1 MPEEVL
7 EIRGARVHNLKNID
21 LDLPHNQLVVVTGVS
36 GSGKSS
42 LVFDVV
48 FAEGRRRY
56 VEALSSYARQFLD
69 RIEKPDVDQVNGI
82 APTVAIRQKNSIGS
96 ARSTV
101 ATATEI
107 HDYLRLLF
115 SRIGRTHCH
124 KCGARVES
132 DTVASVV
139 DHVLRLPQR
148 SRWYVLFPVRT
159 EVAAAGGASSRGAS
173 RELSGDLLKA
183 RLTALRERG
192 FGRLFQD
199 AKMFEFSSPES
210 LLDIDFSKPVYVLAD
225 RVAIQQRL
233 RQRLADTVELA
244 YRESGEV
251 RFEQHGSP
259 DRHLRFSAAFECG
272 KCGIAHVRFE
282 PHAFSLNSVESACP
296 RCRGTGRS
304 WDYVISRVISR
315 PDLPLAS
322 GPIPVWNLT
331 YRSYQRTMLTFAY
344 RVGIP
349 IDVPY
354 CELSPEHRRAIEEG
368 CVQFGGVRGFLRR
381 LEKKRWKAQVAAQLA
396 RWRRSGVC
404 PKCDGDGFKAQIRNV
419 KVGGQSI
426 SQVLSLSL
434 SDALGFFENLAL
446 TDAEAGISAEL
457 LTQIGNRLRFLNR
470 VGLHYLTLDRPA
482 KTLSGGEAQR
492 VQLAT
497 SLGSRLVG
505 VCYVLDE
512 PSIGLHSRD
521 TERLIG
527 ILKEL
532 RDLGNSV
539 FVVEHDHAMM
549 RTADHL
555 VDLGP
560 GAGAAGG
567 EVVFSGLARSIV
579 SEPRSVTGGYLSGRK
594 RITVPVVRRQP
605 SQDRRLRFKG
615 ARKNNLKSL
624 DFAIPVGLLTAVT
637 GVSGSGKSTLLH
649 EVVFSAVNSQT
660 DRKVGMGRLGPIR
673 LPASVPCEEVAGL
686 EHLLGVVEVGQ
697 GLQRV
702 TSRSVPATYM
712 GWLGPIR
719 KLFARTAQ
727 AKRLGLTAG
736 AFSFN
741 SSTGRCGVCKGRG
754 EENVP
759 MQFLADVRLPCE
771 ECRGKRY
778 RPEVLDVT
786 LRGKSIW
793 DVLQL
798 TVSEAME
805 FFEGERSIRA
815 GMNVLAELG
824 LGYLRLGQPLT
835 QLSGGEA
842 QRLMLA
848 HFIAGSDRKV
858 RDTLFLFDE
867 PTTGLHAAD
876 IRLLV
881 AALEALIERGA
892 TVAVIEHNL
901 DVIKCADWVLDLGPG
916 GGDDGGELV
925 AEGPPEALAEHPRSP
940 TAAYLREV
948 LS

>member
-7 EIRGARVHNLKNID
+7 EIRGARVHNLKSID
-21 LDLPHNQLVVVTGVS
+21 LDLPHNRLVVVTGVS

-69 RIEKPDVDQVNGI
+69 RIEKPDVDEVNGI

-115 SRIGRTHCH
+115 SRIGRTYCH

-132 DTVASVV
+132 DTVMSVV
-139 DHVLRLPQR
+139 DRVLQLPRR
-148 SRWYVLFPVRT
+148 SRWYVLFPVQS
-159 EVAAAGGASSRGAS
+159 EADAAGGASSQGAPP
-173 RELSGDLLKA
+173 EMSGELLKA

-199 AKMFEFSSPES
+199 AKVFEFASPES
-210 LLDIDFSKPVYVLAD
+210 LLDIDFSKPAYVLAD
-225 RVAIQQRL
+225 RVAIQRGL

-251 RFEQHGSP
+251 RFEQHGAP
-259 DRHLRFSAAFECG
+259 GRHLRFSAAFECRE
-272 KCGIAHVRFE
+272 CGLAHVRFE
-282 PHAFSLNSVESACP
+282 PHAFTLNSAESACP
-296 RCRGTGRS
+296 RCLGTGRS
-304 WDYVISRVISR
+304 SDYVISRIVSR
-315 PDLPLAS
+315 PARTLVD
-322 GPIPVWNLT
+322 GPIPVWIAT
-331 YRSYQRTMLTFAY
+331 YQSYQRRMLSMAA

-349 IDVPY
+349 VDVPY
-354 CELSPEHRRAIEEG
+354 RELSPDHRRAIEEG
-368 CVQFGGVRGFLRR
+368 CVHFGGVRGFLRR
-381 LEKKRWKAQVAAQLA
+381 LERKRWKAQVAAQLA
-396 RWRRSGVC
+396 RWRRTGVC
-404 PKCDGDGFKAQIRNV
+404 AECGGDGFNARIRNV
-419 KVGGQSI
+419 KVGGKPI

-434 SDALGFFENLAL
+434 SDALDFFENLAL
-446 TDAEAGISAEL
+446 TDEEAGIAAEL
-457 LTQIGNRLRFLNR
+457 LTQIGDRLRFLNR
-470 VGLHYLTLDRPA
+470 VGLHYLTLDRSA

-560 GAGAAGG
+560 GAGVAGG
-567 EVVFSGLARSIV
+567 EVVFSGPARSIV
-579 SEPRSVTGGYLSGRK
+579 REPRSVTGGYLSGTR
-594 RITVPVVRRQP
+594 RIEVPAVRRRP
-605 SQDRRLRFKG
+605 SDDLMLRFKG
-615 ARKNNLKSL
+615 ARKNNLQGL

-649 EVVFSAVNSQT
+649 EVVFSAVDSQRARRVRAQRT
-660 DRKVGMGRLGPIR
+660 GAIR
-673 LPASVPCEEVAGL
+673 LPPSVPCREVAGL
-686 EHLLGVVEVGQ
+686 EHVLGVVEVGQ
-697 GLQRV
+697 GLQSV

-712 GWLGPIR
+712 GWLAAIR
-719 KLFARTAQ
+719 TLFARTAK
-727 AKRLGLTAG
+727 ARRLGLTAG

-741 SSTGRCGVCKGRG
+741 SPKGRCEACKGRG
-754 EENVP
+754 EEKIP

-778 RPEVLDVT
+778 RAEALEVR

-793 DVLQL
+793 DVLEL
-798 TVSEAME
+798 TVSEAMA
-805 FFEGERSIRA
+805 FFEGERSIQG
-815 GMNVLAELG
+815 GMKVVAELG
-824 LGYLRLGQPLT
+824 LGYLPLGQPLT

-848 HFIAGSDRKV
+848 QYIAGSDRYV
-858 RDTLFLFDE
+858 DETLFLFDE

-876 IRLLV
+876 IRQLM

-892 TVAVIEHNL
+892 TVVVIEHNL
-901 DVIKCADWVLDLGPG
+901 DVIKCADWILDLGPG
-916 GGDDGGELV
+916 GGDQGGELV
-925 AEGPPEALAEHPRSP
+925 AEGPPEAVAEHPRSP
-940 TAAYLREV
+940 TATYLREV